1 MDNAEIIRAEVEQN
15 ANILYKEMRELVMEM
30 NPSIAAVTIA
40 FSMLFRES
48 TKMLISSDWTNGQ
61 RDLYGDIV
69 NKLVDHKV
77 ADAFNEACAECEQ
90 LVNPAISDGAFLIE
104 YVGNT
109 KN

>member
-15 ANILYKEMRELVMEM
+15 ANILYTEMRELVMEM
-30 NPSIAAVTIA
+30 NPSVAAVTIA

-61 RDLYGDIV
+61 RDLYGEIV
-69 NKLVDHKV
+69 DKLVDQKV
-77 ADAFNEACAECEQ
+77 ADAFNEVCFQCEQ
-90 LVNPAISDGAFLIE
+90 LANPKISDDAFLIE
-104 YVGNT
+104 GASHA